1 MSGFKPP
8 MAIHEKPVRVLYSFP
23 HKLGAERICYTAW
36 QQVNGLAAA
45 DVDVL
50 ACPGA
55 LHRPVP
61 QSVKVWPTL
70 AWGKVRIPHRLLGR
84 IRACA
89 LHDYIVSRR
98 IKRLAGQ
105 IDIIHTWPLG
115 ALRTLRIAARLGIPT
130 VLERPNVHTR
140 FAYETVQK
148 ECERLGISMPSN
160 HEHAFNAAV
169 LKREESEYKL
179 ADRLL
184 CPSDFVAKTF
194 RDRGFAEEKLARH
207 QYGFDDKVYYPDS
220 KPRESNGGLTFL
232 FAGGCAPRKG
242 LHYAL
247 DAWLKSSA
255 HKKGTFLIAGGFIP
269 GYAECLSTQL
279 AHPSVKVLG
288 YRSDLPDLMRGSDVF
303 VLPSVEEGSA
313 LVTSEARGS
322 GCVLL
327 VSDASGAI
335 CKHMENALIHHA
347 GDVRLLSEQ
356 ITLLDE
362 NRDYLL
368 KLREASLRTVSE
380 ITWLA
385 AGYKLAGVYSLV
397 LDQTRRDRRKE
408 YRSGTVRDDVQIG
421 GRSVRTVA

>member
-8 MAIHEKPVRVLYSFP
+8 MAIHEKAVRVLYSFP

-36 QQVNGLAAA
+36 QQVNGLATTGA
-45 DVDVL
+45 DVLVF
-50 ACPGA
+50 PGV
-55 LHRPVP
+55 LHRPVS
-61 QSVKVWPTL
+61 QNVKVWPTL
-70 AWGKVRIPHRLLGR
+70 AWGKFRIPYRLLGR

-98 IKRLAGQ
+98 IKKLVGQ

-115 ALRTLRIAARLGIPT
+115 ALRTLRTAARLGIPT

-148 ECERLGISMPSN
+148 ECERLGVSMPSN

-194 RDRGFAEEKLARH
+194 RDHGYPEEKLARH

-255 HKKGTFLIAGGFIP
+255 HQKGTFLIAGEFIP
-269 GYAECLSTQL
+269 GYAERLSTQL

-303 VLPSVEEGSA
+303 VLPSIEEGSA
-313 LVTSEARGS
+313 LVTLEARGS

-327 VSDASGAI
+327 VSDAAGAI
-335 CKHMENALIHHA
+335 CEHMRNALVHPVGEVKTLTQHMTMLDKNRPFLESLRKASLNTRSALTWKVA
-347 GDVRLLSEQ
+347 GLRLL
-356 ITLLDE
+356 
-362 NRDYLL
+362 
-368 KLREASLRTVSE
+368 E
-380 ITWLA
+380 I
-385 AGYKLAGVYSLV
+385 YDSCR
-397 LDQTRRDRRKE
+397 Q
-408 YRSGTVRDDVQIG
+408 
-421 GRSVRTVA
+421 